1 MKRVLSVA
9 FAVSICLSAAIAA
22 QNPPQP
28 PKPGPEL
35 KSLNYFV
42 GSWSTSGETKPGPM
56 GPGGKF
62 SGTDRIEWMPGG
74 FYLVSHTSGSSPEGK
89 WTGLAIYGYDNEKKA
104 YTYDEFNSMGEGVHA
119 TGHLDGKVWT
129 WTSDL
134 TMGGKT
140 TKTRFVLTE
149 DSPTAYTM
157 KFEMSPDGNNWS
169 TVMEGAGKKAGG
181 ATKSAK
187 KK

>member
-9 FAVSICLSAAIAA
+9 FVLSVCLSLISVA
-22 QNPPQP
+22 QNPPQA

-35 KSLNYFV
+35 KSLNYLL
-42 GSWSTSGETKPGPM
+42 GTWTETGETKAGPM

-62 SGTDRIEWMPGG
+62 TGTDKIDWMPGG
-74 FYLVSHTSGSSPEGK
+74 FFLVSHMSGSSPEGK
-89 WTGLAIYGYDNEKKA
+89 WTGVAIYGYDNEKKA
-104 YTYDEFNSMGEGVHA
+104 YTYDEFNSMGEAVHA

-140 TKTRFVLTE
+140 TKTRFILTE
-149 DSPTAYTM
+149 ESPVAYTM

-169 TVMEGAGKKAGG
+169 TVMEGTGKKAG
-181 ATKSAK
+181 ATKAAAK